1 LNQQYG
7 LFGIIGPFI
16 ASILLFGSGV
26 GAASLLRSH
35 YSNQEIAEERGAAG
49 LLLIATIGSF
59 IFALIAFAIGAYATF
74 ICCLLST

>member
-35 YSNQEIAEERGAAG
+35 YSNQEIA
-49 LLLIATIGSF
+49 TIGSF